1 MELRPEESHM
11 SVLHVGLGHARTAA
25 EAVQTAMQTT
35 TKPSL
40 AIVFCAYQQNATEV
54 YLTVR
59 EYVGERCAIIG
70 GSTCGE
76 FSSLLTSPTTDS
88 VVVMTL
94 QSSYISIGVGVGQ
107 QLSVDAAAAGRA
119 AAIQAYTNVKPN
131 PAVTSMMTIAMG
143 SKNTADNARIKPFVS
158 IVLPDG
164 ASGAEEAFLRSILSE
179 TGKVSQIVGGSTAN
193 DFSSG
198 NTYQFANGVYQDAG
212 TMTLVTS
219 ALKIGTGMGHPY
231 YPTEHGMV
239 VTKGKG
245 RVVYEL
251 NHRPATEAM
260 KELLGVDELTPE
272 IFAANPMGVK
282 SSDVFGQY
290 TIKSIMT
297 ANADQSLT
305 FYAEVP
311 TGAYLIRMATD
322 REYAMN
328 SFRQILVDAV
338 RDAGNPKKIGAVI
351 VFNCILRHLLK
362 CRLDFN
368 DLSIFREV
376 LGDNV
381 PLIGFN
387 TFGEQGT
394 TLGGSLGHYN
404 QTATILV
411 IANETITQ

>member
-1 MELRPEESHM
+1 M

-25 EAVQTAMQTT
+25 EAVQSAMKTTA
-35 TKPSL
+35 KPCL

-76 FSSLLTSPTTDS
+76 FSSLLPEPSADS
-88 VVVMTL
+88 VVIMTL
-94 QSSYISIGVGVGQ
+94 QSSYLSVGVGIGQ
-107 QLSVDAAAAGRA
+107 GLSNDATAAGREA
-119 AAIQAYTNVKPN
+119 ALQAYSSVKTN

-143 SKNTADNARIKPFVS
+143 SKNTADNARMKPFVS

-164 ASGAEEAFLRSILSE
+164 TSGAEEAFLRSILHE

-193 DFSSG
+193 DLSTT

-212 TMTLVTS
+212 VMALITS

-231 YPTEHGMV
+231 YPTERGMV
-239 VTKGKG
+239 VTKAQG

-260 KELLGVDELTPE
+260 KELLGVTELTPD

-290 TIKSIMT
+290 TIKSVMT

-311 TGAYLIRMATD
+311 TNAYLIRMATD
-322 REYAMN
+322 RDYAVN
-328 SFRQILVDAV
+328 SFRQVLHDAI
-338 RDAGNPKKIGAVI
+338 RDAGSPKKIGAVI

-362 CRLDFN
+362 CRLAFN
-368 DLSIFREV
+368 DLDIFRDV

-381 PLIGFN
+381 PVIGFN